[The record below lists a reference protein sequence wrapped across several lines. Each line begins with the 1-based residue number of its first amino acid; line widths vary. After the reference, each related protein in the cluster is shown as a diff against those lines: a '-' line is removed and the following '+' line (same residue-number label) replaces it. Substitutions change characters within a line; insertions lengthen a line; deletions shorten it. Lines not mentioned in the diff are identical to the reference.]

1 MDAELTIPLYA
12 CFGILLLTTYVC
24 YTFFKTDNRLNSNV
38 NGQTDVSFRVEK
50 IEEAETQYEE
60 GHMSFNLWK
69 YTAISSF
76 FGKSKHRDFVYN
88 TYVFYDQPHKYN
100 IGDILT
106 LTKIEKTCKK
116 KELD

>member
-1 MDAELTIPLYA
+1 METQLTIPLYLYLVSTLLIVYI
-12 CFGILLLTTYVC
+12 CF
-24 YTFFKTDNRLNSNV
+24 TFLKTDNRLNSNV

-88 TYVFYDQPHKYN
+88 TYVFYGPPHKYN

>member
-1 MDAELTIPLYA
+1 METQLTIPLCVYL
-12 CFGILLLTTYVC
+12 GILLLTICVC

-38 NGQTDVSFRVEK
+38 IGQTDVSFRVEK

-60 GHMSFNLWK
+60 GRMSIGLWK
-69 YTAISSF
+69 YTATSCF
-76 FGKSKHRDFVYN
+76 FGKSKHNDFVYN
-88 TYVFYDQPHKYN
+88 IYVFYGPPHKYD

>member
-1 MDAELTIPLYA
+1 MDTELTILLYA
-12 CFGILLLTTYVC
+12 YVGIVLLIIYAC
-24 YTFFKTDNRLNSNV
+24 YTFFKTDNRLNSNAK
-38 NGQTDVSFRVEK
+38 GQTDVSFKAEK
-50 IEEAETQYEE
+50 IEKAETQYEE
-60 GHMSFNLWK
+60 GHMSIGLWK
-69 YTAISSF
+69 YTVSNCF
-76 FGKSKHRDFVYN
+76 FGKAKHKDFVYN

>member
-1 MDAELTIPLYA
+1 METVTIPLYGYV
-12 CFGILLLTTYVC
+12 GILLLTIYVC

-38 NGQTDVSFRVEK
+38 NGQTDVSFKVEK
-50 IEEAETQYEE
+50 IEKGETQYEE
-60 GHMSFNLWK
+60 GCMFIDLWK
-69 YTAISSF
+69 YTVSNCF
-76 FGKSKHRDFVYN
+76 FGKAKHKDFVYN
-88 TYVFYDQPHKYN
+88 TYVFYGPPHKYS